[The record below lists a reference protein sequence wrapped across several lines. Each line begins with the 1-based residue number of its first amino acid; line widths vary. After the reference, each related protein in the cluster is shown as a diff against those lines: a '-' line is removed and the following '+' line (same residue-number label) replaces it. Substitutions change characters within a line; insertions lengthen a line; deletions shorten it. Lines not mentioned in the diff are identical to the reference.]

1 VTRAVVFDLFE
12 TLVDYDEEKSW
23 AFSVAAA
30 ELLGRE
36 PEGFHALWRE
46 GRPVRDSGP
55 MRPYL
60 ASIGIE
66 GGEVDRLLELRRRFS
81 AELLRSPRDGVLE
94 TLGELRRRGIGTGL
108 ITVCSEDV
116 VDVWQETPFA
126 GVFDSEVFSCS
137 CGYRKPDPR
146 LYRRACDELGV
157 APAEA
162 LYVGDGSND
171 ELGGAERVGMR
182 AILVHRPGEDPAW
195 PEVRDW
201 PGPRITAIPD
211 VLSFV

>member
-12 TLVDYDEEKSW
+12 TLVDYDEEKSL
-23 AFSVAAA
+23 AFSAAAA
-30 ELLGRE
+30 ELLCRE
-36 PEGFHALWRE
+36 PGAFHALWRE

-60 ASIGIE
+60 VSLGVE
-66 GGEVDRLLELRRRFS
+66 GDQAEQLLELRRRFS
-81 AELLRSPRDGVLE
+81 AELLSTPREGVLE
-94 TLGELRRRGIGTGL
+94 TLQELTRRGIPTGL

-116 VDVWQETPFA
+116 VDVWPETPFA

-146 LYRRACDELGV
+146 LYLQVCEELEV
-157 APAEA
+157 EPADA

-171 ELGGAERVGMR
+171 ELAGAERVGMR
-182 AILVHRPGEDPAW
+182 PVLIHRPGEEPAW

-201 PGPRITAIPD
+201 RALRITAIPQ
-211 VLSFV
+211 VLELV

>member
-12 TLVDYDEEKSW
+12 TLVDYDEEKSL
-23 AFSVAAA
+23 AFSAAAA
-30 ELLGRE
+30 ELLRRE
-36 PEGFHALWRE
+36 PEAFHALWRE

-55 MRPYL
+55 MRPDL
-60 ASIGIE
+60 ASLGVE
-66 GGEVDRLLELRRRFS
+66 GAEADRLLELRRRFS
-81 AELLRSPRDGVLE
+81 AELLSTPRDGVLD
-94 TLGELRRRGIGTGL
+94 TLEELARRGIRTGL

-116 VDVWQETPFA
+116 VDVWAETPFA
-126 GVFDSEVFSCS
+126 GAFDSKVFSCS

-146 LYRRACDELGV
+146 LYLKACEELGV
-157 APAEA
+157 EPAEA

-182 AILVHRPGEDPAW
+182 AVLIHRPSEEPSW

-201 PGPRITAIPD
+201 PGPRITAIPQ
-211 VLSFV
+211 VLELV

>member
-12 TLVDYDEEKSW
+12 TLVDYDEEKSL
-23 AFSVAAA
+23 AFSAAA
-30 ELLGRE
+30 AGLLERDLE
-36 PEGFHALWRE
+36 PFHELWRA
-46 GRPVRDSGP
+46 GRAARDSGP
-55 MRPYL
+55 LRPYL

-66 GGEVDRLLELRRRFS
+66 DEAADRLVELRRANSLRLLEEPRPGVIETI
-81 AELLRSPRDGVLE
+81 AELHTRGMRS
-94 TLGELRRRGIGTGL
+94 GL

-116 VDVWQETPFA
+116 VDVWPETPFA
-126 GVFDSEVFSCS
+126 GLFDSVVFSCS

-146 LYRRACDELGV
+146 LYLQACEELGV
-157 APAEA
+157 LPAEA

-182 AILVHRPGEDPAW
+182 AVLIHRPGEEPAW

>member
-12 TLVDYDEEKSW
+12 TLVDYDEGKSL
-23 AFSVAAA
+23 AFSAAAA
-30 ELLGRE
+30 ELLRRE
-36 PEGFHALWRE
+36 PEAFHALWRE

-60 ASIGIE
+60 ASLGVE
-66 GGEVDRLLELRRRFS
+66 GAEADRLLELRRRFS
-81 AELLRSPRDGVLE
+81 AELLSTPRDGVLD
-94 TLGELRRRGIGTGL
+94 TLEELARRGIRTGL

-116 VDVWQETPFA
+116 VDVWAETPFA
-126 GVFDSEVFSCS
+126 GAFDSEVFSCS

-146 LYRRACDELGV
+146 LYLQVCEEL
-157 APAEA
+157 AIEPAEA

-182 AILVHRPGEDPAW
+182 AVLIHRPSEEPSW

-201 PGPRITAIPD
+201 PGPRITAIPQ
-211 VLSFV
+211 VLELV